1 MTPRLWGWV
10 ALLVIASAYEVW
22 GVLDPSPN
30 DTLSELTRR
39 VFGVSTVIGGWVFLV
54 LWGVLGSWFAVHIMR
69 KPDRPPLHAVPP
81 KEK

>member
-22 GVLDPSPN
+22 GVLDPTPN

-39 VFGVSTVIGGWVFLV
+39 VFHVSTLIGGWVFLV
-54 LWGVLGSWFAVHIMR
+54 LWGVLGAWFAVHIMR
-69 KPDRPPLHAVPP
+69 KSSEPQPLRSVP